1 LAYYGSI
8 SYPAERNVMRR
19 TTAGIAALLV
29 LSAGGLTGCS
39 ADPPEDAVA
48 DFVDGWQKG
57 NLNDVGF
64 VTSTG
69 GKVAAPDVL
78 TGIRELYGDLTG
90 QPLVVTPGTTSA
102 KGDDASTPITLKWTL
117 PGGVEWSYQST
128 VRSTKSGRDDWA
140 VVWEPALV
148 QPDLAT
154 GDKLRLRRVGSNR
167 AAIQDAAGKPLVGP
181 QKVVVIGVSP
191 EKITDFGKLRTG
203 LAAAFKKV
211 DVDVDFAKLEDTVGK
226 SDPGAFID
234 VVTLRRADYNK
245 IRSQVRPLPGTV
257 FREETRQLAPTRVF
271 ARALLGTV
279 DAATK
284 EDIDARPDA
293 LATGD
298 QAGHGGLQQKYD
310 DTLRGTPG
318 VSVVIAKEAADG
330 ETEDTEVFKSEPV
343 DGKPVKV
350 TIDTATQNAA
360 DRALAAEKQPSSMVA
375 IRVSDG
381 AVLAVANGPDAGGV
395 NTALTGQVPPGST
408 FKMVSAYGV
417 LARDVATADTVVDCP
432 KTLTVDGREFKNS
445 HDEALG
451 KVPFHVD
458 FAKSCNTA
466 FANLAPKLT
475 SAGLQEASAALGLG
489 GTWDLGIEASSGQV
503 SDGGTSTELAA
514 AIFGQGS
521 TVVSPLA
528 MAAATAAVAKGQFQ
542 PPKLVIDPAPAKP
555 GEAGPELDGEA
566 VASLQAMMRE
576 VVTNGTGTALKSV
589 PGKPVHGKTGT
600 AEFENGSEETQS
612 WFIGYQD
619 DVAFAVMVQKG
630 GAGSEAA
637 VPIVK
642 RFLTELNK

>member
-1 LAYYGSI
+1 
-8 SYPAERNVMRR
+8 MRR

-29 LSAGGLTGCS
+29 LAAGGLAGCS
-39 ADPPEDAVA
+39 ADPPEDAVSA
-48 DFVDGWQKG
+48 FVAGWQSG
-57 NLNDVGF
+57 DLNDVGF
-64 VTSTG
+64 VTASG
-69 GKVAAPDVL
+69 SGIAAPEVL

-90 QPLVVTPGTTSA
+90 PPPAVSAGKTTTT
-102 KGDDASTPITLKWTL
+102 GDDASTPITVKWTL

-128 VRSTKSGRDDWA
+128 VRATKAGRDDWA
-140 VVWEPALV
+140 VIWEPALV

-154 GDKLRLRRVGSNR
+154 GDKLRLRRVASDR
-167 AAIQDAAGKPLVGP
+167 ATIQDADGKPLVGP

-191 EKITDFGKLRTG
+191 EKITDFTKLKNG

-211 DVDVDFAKLEDTVGK
+211 AVDVDLDALKGRVDAA
-226 SDPGAFID
+226 DPGAFID
-234 VVTLRRADYNK
+234 LVTLRRADYNK
-245 IRSQVRPLPGTV
+245 VRNQVRPLPGTV
-257 FREETRQLAPTRVF
+257 FREETRQLAPTRAF

-284 EDIDARPDA
+284 EDIDARPDV
-293 LATGD
+293 LKVGD

-310 DTLRGTPG
+310 DTLRGTAG
-318 VSVVIAKEAADG
+318 LSVVISREAADG
-330 ETEDTEVFKSEPV
+330 AVEDDPIFQSDPV

-360 DRALAAEKQPSSMVA
+360 DKALAGEKQPSSMVA

-408 FKMVSAYGV
+408 FKMVSGYGV
-417 LARDVATADTVVDCP
+417 LARDVVTADTVVDCP
-432 KTLTVDGREFKNS
+432 KTFTVDGREFKNS

-466 FANLAPKLT
+466 FASLAPKLT
-475 SAGLQEASAALGLG
+475 AAGLQEASTALGLG
-489 GTWDLGIEASSGQV
+489 GAWDMGIEAYTGEV
-503 SDGGTSTELAA
+503 SDGGTGTELAA

-521 TVVSPLA
+521 TVVSPVA

-542 PPKLVIDPAPAKP
+542 PPKLVLDPAPAKP
-555 GEAGPELDGEA
+555 GEAGPQLDPEA
-566 VASLQAMMRE
+566 VASLREMMRE

-600 AEFENGSEETQS
+600 AEFENGSEDTHS
-612 WFIGYQD
+612 WFVGYQD